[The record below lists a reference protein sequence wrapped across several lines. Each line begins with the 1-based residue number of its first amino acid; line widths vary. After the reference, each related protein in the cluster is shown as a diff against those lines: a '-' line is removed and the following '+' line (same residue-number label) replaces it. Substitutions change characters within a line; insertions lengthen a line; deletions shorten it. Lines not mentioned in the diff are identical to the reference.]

1 MTRNSQVRR
10 QLRHVRLRKKVAG
23 TASVPRFCV
32 SLTANNMYCQFIDDD
47 AGVTLASSS
56 TLSPEF
62 KALNLKRNV
71 EAAAA
76 LGKLAERLLVKVLSR
91 LGTVRLDFRNIKSNA
106 AAFVFVIIFYEYGVE
121 PFAQSAEFFCH
132 QRFSFAMI
140 SSASSVYAKLPL
152 QFLS

>member
-10 QLRHVRLRKKVAG
+10 QLP
-23 TASVPRFCV
+23 ASVPRFCV

-76 LGKLAERLLVKVLSR
+76 LGKLAAEKAIAAGVSKVVFDRSGFQYHGR
-91 LGTVRLDFRNIKSNA
+91 IKALADA
-106 AAFVFVIIFYEYGVE
+106 ARKAG
-121 PFAQSAEFFCH
+121 
-132 QRFSFAMI
+132 
-140 SSASSVYAKLPL
+140 L
-152 QFLS
+152 QF

>member
-56 TLSPEF
+56 TLAPEF

-76 LGKLAERLLVKVLSR
+76 LGKLAAEKAIAAGVSKVVFDRSGFQYHGR
-91 LGTVRLDFRNIKSNA
+91 IKALADA
-106 AAFVFVIIFYEYGVE
+106 ARKAGLKF
-121 PFAQSAEFFCH
+121 
-132 QRFSFAMI
+132 
-140 SSASSVYAKLPL
+140 
-152 QFLS
+152 

>member
-76 LGKLAERLLVKVLSR
+76 LGKLAAEKAIAAGVSKV
-91 LGTVRLDFRNIKSNA
+91 
-106 AAFVFVIIFYEYGVE
+106 VFVAADSSITAESKLLPTPPARPASNSKRYQHYE
-121 PFAQSAEFFCH
+121 F
-132 QRFSFAMI
+132 
-140 SSASSVYAKLPL
+140 
-152 QFLS
+152 

>member
-56 TLSPEF
+56 TAEKAIAAGVSKVVF
-62 KALNLKRNV
+62 DRSGFQYHGRIKALAD
-71 EAAAA
+71 AARKA
-76 LGKLAERLLVKVLSR
+76 G
-91 LGTVRLDFRNIKSNA
+91 
-106 AAFVFVIIFYEYGVE
+106 
-121 PFAQSAEFFCH
+121 
-132 QRFSFAMI
+132 
-140 SSASSVYAKLPL
+140 L
-152 QFLS
+152 QF

>member
-56 TLSPEF
+56 TLSPE
-62 KALNLKRNV
+62 
-71 EAAAA
+71 AAAA
-76 LGKLAERLLVKVLSR
+76 LGKLAAEKAIAAGVSKVVFDRSGFQYHGR
-91 LGTVRLDFRNIKSNA
+91 IKALADA
-106 AAFVFVIIFYEYGVE
+106 ARKAG
-121 PFAQSAEFFCH
+121 
-132 QRFSFAMI
+132 
-140 SSASSVYAKLPL
+140 L
-152 QFLS
+152 QF